1 MIRKYW
7 LLFTLCL
14 VSNLPLHAQMYDSFV
29 HDGEFGASLGLS
41 HYFGDLNPTGKLNKP
56 KFSGGLFYRKQIN
69 NYVGIR
75 LSGNYLFLGY
85 SDKYSDN
92 PFQRRRNL
100 SFNTDIWE
108 MAISG
113 DFNFFKFLPGFPE
126 YRFTPYV
133 SLGIGIFSYNPYTY
147 LNGTKVYLRPLG
159 TEGQGSPLYPNRKQ
173 YGTTALCIPFG
184 LGVKYALNEK
194 MNLFAEVTY
203 RFTNTDYID
212 DVSTTYA
219 PDAYPAVGAN
229 GNPTTWFLLQDRSYE
244 TGTVIGIK
252 GRQRGT
258 SLKNDS
264 YVSLQVGVSF
274 NLQSYKCPSH

>member
-1 MIRKYW
+1 MIKRYW
-7 LLFTLCL
+7 LLFALFIFFA
-14 VSNLPLHAQMYDSFV
+14 LPVQAQLYDSFV
-29 HDGEFGASLGLS
+29 HDGEFGASIGLD

-56 KFSGGLFYRKQIN
+56 KFAAGLFYRKQIN
-69 NYVGIR
+69 NYVGVR

-108 MAISG
+108 MAVSG
-113 DFNFFKFLPGFPE
+113 DFNFFKFIPGVPE
-126 YRFTPYV
+126 YSFTPYV
-133 SLGIGIFSYNPYTY
+133 SLGVGIFSYNPYTY

-184 LGVKYALNEK
+184 IGAKYALNEK
-194 MNLFAEVTY
+194 MNVFAEVTY
-203 RFTNTDYID
+203 RFTSTDYID

-219 PDAYPAVGAN
+219 PDAFPAVDAN

-264 YVSLQVGVSF
+264 YVSLQIGVSF
-274 NLQSYKCPSH
+274 NIQSYKCPTH

>member
-29 HDGEFGASLGLS
+29 HDGEFGASLGLG